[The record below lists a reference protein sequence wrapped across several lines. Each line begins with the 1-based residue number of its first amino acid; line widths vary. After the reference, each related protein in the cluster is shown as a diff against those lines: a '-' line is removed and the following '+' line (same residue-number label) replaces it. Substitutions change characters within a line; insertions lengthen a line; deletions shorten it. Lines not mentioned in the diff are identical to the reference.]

1 LHVIACLEQALGM
14 PIEKELVAMQPD
26 GVPAIY
32 ANIDELTRD
41 TGFRLTTSI
50 GIERFAAWHRDV

>member
-1 LHVIACLEQALGM
+1 M